1 MHEIVTHSPSETEL
15 LGVRWGEEAQAG
27 WVFGLKGELG
37 AGKTQLVKGIAKGLG
52 IRSRVLSPTFA
63 LIHQYTDGRVP
74 LYHLD
79 LYRLEGD
86 AQIRGAGLEE
96 YLFQRTGVTV
106 VEWVDRWPE
115 MGRTGS
121 PENRFARHRSVTIE
135 QIGELDRRIQY
146 EDSGS

>member
-1 MHEIVTHSPSETEL
+1 VTHSPSETEL
-15 LGVRWGEEAQAG
+15 LGVRWGQEAQAG

-37 AGKTQLVKGIAKGLG
+37 AGKTQLVKGIARGLG

-115 MGRTGS
+115 LRRGTGS
-121 PENRFARHRSVTIE
+121 PENRTSRHRSVTIE
-135 QIGELDRRIQY
+135 QIGELERRIQY

>member
-1 MHEIVTHSPSETEL
+1 VTHSPDETEL
-15 LGVRWGEEAQAG
+15 LGARWGEEAQAG
-27 WVFGLKGELG
+27 WIFGLKGALG

-63 LIHQYTDGRVP
+63 LIHQYTDGRLP

-79 LYRLEGD
+79 LYRLEGE

-106 VEWVDRWPE
+106 VEWMDRWLEIGP
-115 MGRTGS
+115 MTGS
-121 PENRFARHRSVTIE
+121 TNNPTARHRSVTIE
-135 QIGELDRRIQY
+135 QIGELDRRIKY
-146 EDSGS
+146 EDSRS